1 MSGPII
7 VVPYNPSWKEEFK
20 SIGLEIRQA
29 LGELAIRIDHIGS
42 TSIEAHRGR
51 SLRSLKS
58 VRGREHR
65 DVMRHYR

>member
-1 MSGPII
+1 MSDSII

-29 LGELAIRIDHIGS
+29 LGELAIRVDHIGS
-42 TSIEAHRGR
+42 TSIEGHRCR
-51 SLRSLKS
+51 ALRSLMS
-58 VRGREHR
+58 ARGREHR